1 MNLQD
6 SDLVLTDKQKEAIFL
21 IAKND
26 RRPPAQVLAILLSE
40 GIIYS
45 YGSVAECSAMHG
57 IRPDADDLAKD
68 IENESLFQLGFLP
81 EVEK

>member
-6 SDLVLTDKQKEAIFL
+6 SNLVLTDKQKEAIFL

-26 RRPPAQVLAILLSE
+26 RRSPAQVLANLISSGISYEYGRASE
-40 GIIYS
+40 CG
-45 YGSVAECSAMHG
+45 AMHG
-57 IRPDADDLAKD
+57 IRPDGDDLAKD
-68 IENESLFQLGFLP
+68 IENEALFQLGFLP

>member
-6 SDLVLTDKQKEAIFL
+6 SNLVLTDKQKEAIFL

-26 RRPPAQVLAILLSE
+26 RRSPAQVLANLISS
-40 GIIYS
+40 GISYE
-45 YGSVAECSAMHG
+45 YGSASECGAMHG
-57 IRPDADDLAKD
+57 IRPDGDDLAKD
-68 IENESLFQLGFLP
+68 IENEALFQLGFLP